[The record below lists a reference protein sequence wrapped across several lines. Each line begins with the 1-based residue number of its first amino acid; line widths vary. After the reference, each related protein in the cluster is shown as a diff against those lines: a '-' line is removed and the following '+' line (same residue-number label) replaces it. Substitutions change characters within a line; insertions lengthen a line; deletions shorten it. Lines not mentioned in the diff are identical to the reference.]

1 MNTFDFCSYCTA
13 PQMNVW
19 VVLRFSKVRRGEND
33 DDPSEMRN
41 VSKQTI
47 IRMKIAN
54 KNILILVPTGS

>member
-1 MNTFDFCSYCTA
+1 MFWA
-13 PQMNVW
+13 
-19 VVLRFSKVRRGEND
+19 VLRFSKVRRGEND